1 MHTLSKIVGVAALA
15 ALTACSPDPD
25 RALAKQIMDDA
36 TLATVDSMGRAI
48 LSQGLNAGSGYS
60 QVWVRDMN
68 TFVETALDTV
78 PPQDIRGTILMFFAL

>member
-48 LSQGLNAGSGYS
+48 LSMPEAATRKSGPA
-60 QVWVRDMN
+60 
-68 TFVETALDTV
+68 T
-78 PPQDIRGTILMFFAL
+78 